1 MAVVDFASIE
11 GILLNAHRQGRL
23 GLYEH
28 ECYDLLSSTG
38 AEAAPAHRLIAPGSR
53 PTRADLEAISSDMVV
68 LKVVSPDIIHK
79 TEARGVRI
87 VARELGAVE
96 ATFELMRRE
105 VPEAFAG
112 YLAGRSGD
120 RPAALAGL
128 GGEGLR
134 RRIADRLTGILLC
147 GFVEPDASGFAT
159 ELFVGI
165 RATDEFGPI
174 LSAGLGGVE
183 MEVLARRSR
192 PGAAI
197 AIAPTGTATGAS
209 FLELFR
215 QTLSYERLSGRM
227 RGSRRLVEDAVLEE
241 CFQAFIDLANHFSEV
256 NPTAPL
262 HLTELEVNPFV
273 IAGGRMA
280 PLDGVCSF
288 RPPVPRLPPG
298 RPPRSNSS

>member
-11 GILLNAHRQGRL
+11 KILLNAHRQGRL

-53 PTRADLEAISSDMVV
+53 PTRADLEAIASDKVV

-147 GFVEPDASGFAT
+147 GFVEPDAQR
-159 ELFVGI
+159 LRH
-165 RATDEFGPI
+165 RALRRHPRNRRVRTDH
-174 LSAGLGGVE
+174 LGRPRRGRDGGARPS
-183 MEVLARRSR
+183 LPARRRDRDR
-192 PGAAI
+192 PDRHCSPG
-197 AIAPTGTATGAS
+197 PAS
-209 FLELFR
+209 
-215 QTLSYERLSGRM
+215 SSSSGR
-227 RGSRRLVEDAVLEE
+227 
-241 CFQAFIDLANHFSEV
+241 
-256 NPTAPL
+256 P
-262 HLTELEVNPFV
+262 
-273 IAGGRMA
+273 
-280 PLDGVCSF
+280 
-288 RPPVPRLPPG
+288 
-298 RPPRSNSS
+298 